1 MREARNGKEKR
12 EFLRYDYNKPIKY
25 SAINTAKNKS
35 FVSKLLTGISKN
47 LSVSGILFTTNATK
61 LPGICSLLALDLD
74 YKITNV
80 CQEIESQTLILKNR
94 VIGKVVR
101 IEDNEDG
108 TCGVGVAFVKKS
120 DRTSKDIKNIEPLI
134 K

>member
-1 MREARNGKEKR
+1 MNETYSGKEKR

-25 SAINTAKNKS
+25 STINTAKNKN
-35 FVSKLLTGISKN
+35 FVSKLLTGISEN
-47 LSVSGILFTTNATK
+47 LSGSGILFTTNVAK

-80 CQEIESQTLILKNR
+80 CQEIENQTLILKNR

-120 DRTSKDIKNIEPLI
+120 DRLSKNLKNIETLV